1 MYKYRRVIISVI
13 ALLLVGAMVIGLLV
27 SVFAA
32 NSSAIREEIDNL
44 ESQQE
49 EIDSKR
55 EALEAEIAANENQTL
70 DIVEQKGQ
78 IDQQIEL
85 TRLEMENLNEQIRQ
99 FNLLIA
105 EKQAELD
112 QLLADQEELLARYKK
127 RIRAMQEQG
136 DVSYWSI
143 IFEANSFY
151 DMLNRMAMVEE
162 IALADQRMM
171 EDMRRMAAE
180 VLEAKEA
187 LAGDKAEL
195 EVKKQEA
202 AAAQEELDQKRAESD
217 ALLVEL
223 ISDSER
229 LKEINDEYEALLDKL
244 TDEIARKEQEYNEAK
259 EKENQAAA
267 PSGGNSGGNGTG
279 GNGGG
284 GTTSSGFLFP
294 LPAGSSVITSP
305 YGFRY
310 HPIDGQYRFHNGVDL
325 GAAAGTPIY
334 ATKSGTVTTATYASG
349 YGNYVTINHGD
360 GFSSLYGHMTYYTV
374 SYGQTVSQGEIIGYV
389 GSTGY
394 STGNHL
400 HFTLFY
406 NGSTV
411 NPMDYIS
418 MR

>member
-1 MYKYRRVIISVI
+1 M
-13 ALLLVGAMVIGLLV
+13 
-27 SVFAA
+27 
-32 NSSAIREEIDNL
+32 
-44 ESQQE
+44 
-49 EIDSKR
+49 
-55 EALEAEIAANENQTL
+55 
-70 DIVEQKGQ
+70 
-78 IDQQIEL
+78 
-85 TRLEMENLNEQIRQ
+85 
-99 FNLLIA
+99 
-105 EKQAELD
+105 
-112 QLLADQEELLARYKK
+112 
-127 RIRAMQEQG
+127 
-136 DVSYWSI
+136 
-143 IFEANSFY
+143 
-151 DMLNRMAMVEE
+151 
-162 IALADQRMM
+162 
-171 EDMRRMAAE
+171 
-180 VLEAKEA
+180 
-187 LAGDKAEL
+187 
-195 EVKKQEA
+195 
-202 AAAQEELDQKRAESD
+202 
-217 ALLVEL
+217 
-223 ISDSER
+223 
-229 LKEINDEYEALLDKL
+229 DKL

>member
-202 AAAQEELDQKRAESD
+202 AAAPGGVGPK
-217 ALLVEL
+217 
-223 ISDSER
+223 
-229 LKEINDEYEALLDKL
+229 
-244 TDEIARKEQEYNEAK
+244 ARRV
-259 EKENQAAA
+259 
-267 PSGGNSGGNGTG
+267 GR
-279 GNGGG
+279 
-284 GTTSSGFLFP
+284 
-294 LPAGSSVITSP
+294 PAG
-305 YGFRY
+305 GAHLRFRATEG
-310 HPIDGQYRFHNGVDL
+310 DQRRVRGAL
-325 GAAAGTPIY
+325 G
-334 ATKSGTVTTATYASG
+334 
-349 YGNYVTINHGD
+349 
-360 GFSSLYGHMTYYTV
+360 
-374 SYGQTVSQGEIIGYV
+374 
-389 GSTGY
+389 
-394 STGNHL
+394 
-400 HFTLFY
+400 
-406 NGSTV
+406 
-411 NPMDYIS
+411 
-418 MR
+418 